1 MNYFDKNNS
10 LIKDGNTLIHSSG
23 ESRKVTLAGDLKTI
37 GLIPL
42 TIKNWNPDMG
52 VESLERLNLK
62 EWAIDLNDYNTE
74 YYHVTLSKNVKSIL
88 NKGLIPKLGERSL
101 EIGEKEKLIFLFPS
115 EEDMECAV
123 MQWLGDWYEDKY
135 GENVKLSCLKINLPY
150 DFPI

>member
-1 MNYFDKNNS
+1 
-10 LIKDGNTLIHSSG
+10 
-23 ESRKVTLAGDLKTI
+23 
-37 GLIPL
+37 
-42 TIKNWNPDMG
+42 MG

-74 YYHVTLSKNVKSIL
+74 YYHVTLSKSVKSIL

-150 DFPI
+150 DFPIKNGEVSYECISKNIIPAKYIKFYKKVS